1 MTIGC
6 IDVGGGL
13 RDIYGAGVFD
23 YLLDEGIYFDHCIG
37 VSAGSANGASYAAR
51 QRGRNKDFYLDYTL
65 RKEAMSAENFFKNG
79 SYLDL
84 SYIYGELSN
93 EKGESPLDYQ
103 ALKTSTTR
111 LTVVA
116 TNAETGRARYF
127 NQYDD
132 VRPDDFKI
140 IMASSCLPLVC
151 KPVSV
156 YNTPYFDGGISDPVP
171 IEKALHFGCD
181 KIVLILTKPMDAEVR
196 RLRNEVSSR
205 LLKSKYPAVSAAI
218 DGMAEKYA
226 EGLKKALELQEEGRL
241 LIVAPDDIFGMKT
254 LTKDLDKLSALY
266 EKGYADA
273 AKIKA
278 FLQP

>member
-1 MTIGC
+1 MIVGV

-23 YLLDEGIYFDHCIG
+23 YLLDEGIWLDICIG

-65 RKEAMSAENFFKNG
+65 RKEAMSADNFFKSG

-84 SYIYGELSN
+84 SYIYGELSS

-103 ALKTSTTR
+103 ALKNSTTR
-111 LTVVA
+111 LVVVT
-116 TNAETGRARYF
+116 TNAHTGRARYF

-132 VRPDDFKI
+132 IRPNDYKI

-156 YNTPYFDGGISDPVP
+156 YNTPYFDGGISDPIP
-171 IEKALHFGCD
+171 IEKALHYGCD
-181 KIVLILTKPMDAEVR
+181 KIILLLTKPLDAEVR
-196 RLRNEVSSR
+196 QLRNEVASR

-218 DGMAEKYA
+218 DEMAEKGFLYN
-226 EGLKKALELQEEGRL
+226 QEE
-241 LIVAPDDIFGMKT
+241 
-254 LTKDLDKLSALY
+254 DLF
-266 EKGYADA
+266 
-273 AKIKA
+273 KIA
-278 FLQP
+278 NG